1 MRYPQGGGL
10 TAERQAFRE
19 RVRMEA
25 VAMFAVG
32 RGSGEVAKE
41 LRVSVRSVQRW
52 RQAWSAAGQD
62 AVRSR
67 GPACRPKLSDALF
80 AVLEEELAKGPVAH
94 GWPDQ
99 RWTLA
104 RIKTLI
110 GRRFHKSMTLSG
122 ISQMLR
128 RHGWSHQVPARR
140 AVERDEAAV
149 RLGEGRVAARGNTAA
164 ALEVWIV
171 FEDEAGFS
179 MTPPT
184 SRTWSRRGTTPVIRV
199 RGRSQRRFSSAA
211 LCCHKPGE
219 RSRLIYRLKRHTDH
233 KSGGR
238 KCFAWTEYRDLL
250 IAAHQQ
256 LGGPIILIWDNL
268 NVHKERRMKAF
279 IDAQD
284 WLTAYHLPS
293 YAPDLNPVEGI
304 WSILRR
310 TSQANTAFTDPSHL
324 MRRLR
329 HGLRQIQYRSD
340 IINGCLTATGLILR
354 SGSDGPY
361 CEPPQHA
368 LL

>member
-25 VAMFAVG
+25 VGMFADG
-32 RGSGEVAKE
+32 RGSTEIAKE

-52 RQAWSAAGQD
+52 RRAWREAGQD

-67 GPACRPKLSDALF
+67 GPASRPKLNKMLF

-149 RLGEGRVAARGNTAA
+149 AGWVKD
-164 ALEVWIV
+164 VWPHV
-171 FEDEAGFS
+171 E
-179 MTPPT
+179 PPRRR
-184 SRTWSRRGTTPVIRV
+184 SRPGSCSKT
-199 RGRSQRRFSSAA
+199 
-211 LCCHKPGE
+211 KPGF
-219 RSRLIYRLKRHTDH
+219 R
-233 KSGGR
+233 
-238 KCFAWTEYRDLL
+238 
-250 IAAHQQ
+250 
-256 LGGPIILIWDNL
+256 
-268 NVHKERRMKAF
+268 
-279 IDAQD
+279 
-284 WLTAYHLPS
+284 
-293 YAPDLNPVEGI
+293 
-304 WSILRR
+304 
-310 TSQANTAFTDPSHL
+310 
-324 MRRLR
+324 
-329 HGLRQIQYRSD
+329 
-340 IINGCLTATGLILR
+340 
-354 SGSDGPY
+354 
-361 CEPPQHA
+361 
-368 LL
+368 